1 MIPGGPG
8 HGKERGMA
16 LRHPTVWRPILA
28 LTLAALTFPP
38 ELTGQIHKSPPPQ
51 GATTHEVVPGERYRA
66 AGFRRW
72 FLGGGF
78 RDIWTTPV
86 QVPVLDLDARKG
98 GLTVLE
104 TGGYG
109 QSVTLEFRGADG
121 LDYAVRSLDKDPTRR
136 LDPLLK
142 GTLVASI
149 VQDQIGGFLPTAGLI
164 VDPLLEAVGL
174 LHPKHELVV
183 VPDDPQLGEYRE
195 EYAGLIGMFVD
206 RPQEGP
212 DNTPGFARST
222 RISGTDTFLE
232 ELEEG
237 TCVQADARE
246 YLKARYIDILVGDR
260 DRHEGQ
266 WRWARYPDGPECTLW
281 RPIPEDRDQ
290 AFVMNDGAMMTVYRQ
305 VEPRMVKFDTDYPS
319 LYGLTFNG
327 WEVDRRILSEL
338 DEAVWIQLAEE
349 VQRDLT
355 DSVIDS
361 AVRRLPEPHYALRG
375 PWLEEALKS
384 RRDALAE
391 EALAFYRMLSEEP
404 DVTATDRDEL
414 AVFEHLPDGSLS
426 LTITWLDGPRSDS
439 PWFRR
444 TFDPDVTD
452 EVRLYFQGGDDRAE
466 IRGDE
471 GNILIRIIGGGGDDT
486 FVNQSSAGSGRVR
499 FYDDRGDND
508 FDGPATVDERSFERP
523 PATNLI
529 HRHALDW
536 GGLHRIL
543 PMVSYSPDVGFHG
556 GVIYLDENYG
566 FRKVPFES
574 QHRVQAGMTTE
585 GPEPFLSWDSRF
597 RTAVGEADA
606 VIHFEYSGIN
616 ILRFYGFGNETEVED
631 DEEFYEVQQQEAL
644 LAPSLEWT
652 FGYRPSDQEEAIS
665 EFRPRVRVGLGP
677 VIKWS
682 TTPLDENGEKFIGT
696 LDPPPLGMEGF
707 GQVGGRGWIEIDTRD
722 NGAYPTSGFRILAGG
737 SAFPSAWDA
746 EEAFGHIEGSVSGFL
761 TAGSGTAAPTLA
773 FRGGGKK
780 VFGTYPF
787 HEAAFVGGEKNL
799 RGFRKERFAGDG
811 SLYGNLE
818 VRLPV
823 VRTSLLFPTEFG
835 VLGAADAGRV
845 FFEGDPQEADSWH
858 TGIGG
863 GIWISLLDRAQTLSV
878 SVMRGDD
885 LTALYFQAG
894 LHF

>member
-1 MIPGGPG
+1 ML
-8 HGKERGMA
+8 
-16 LRHPTVWRPILA
+16 LRHRSSWRPVLG
-28 LTLAALTFPP
+28 LTLLAAAYCP
-38 ELTGQIHKSPPPQ
+38 ELAGQIHRSPPPA
-51 GATTHEVVPGERYRA
+51 GATTHVVVPGERYDA
-66 AGFRRW
+66 SGFKRW

-86 QVPVLDLDARKG
+86 QVPVVDLDTWKG

-121 LDYAVRSLDKDPTRR
+121 LEYAVRSLDKDPTRR

-174 LHPKHELVV
+174 LHPTHELAVL
-183 VPDDPQLGEYRE
+183 PDNSNLGEYRK

-212 DNTPGFARST
+212 DNTPGFAGST

-232 ELEEG
+232 EMEEG
-237 TCVQADARE
+237 TCVRADARE
-246 YLKARYIDILVGDR
+246 YLKARYIDLLVGDR

-266 WRWARYPDGPECTLW
+266 WRWARYPDGPHCTLW

-290 AFVMNDGAMMTVYRQ
+290 AFVMNDGFMMTVYRQ
-305 VEPRMVKFDTDYPS
+305 VEPRMVRFDTDYPS

-327 WEVDRRILSEL
+327 WEVDRHILSAL
-338 DEAVWIQLAEE
+338 DEDTWLALARE
-349 VQRDLT
+349 VQRDLP
-355 DSVIDS
+355 DGVIED
-361 AVRRLPEPHYALRG
+361 AVRRLPQPHYDLRG
-375 PWLEEALKS
+375 PWLEAALKA
-384 RRDALAE
+384 RRDALAD
-391 EALAFYRMLSEEP
+391 EALEFYRMLSEAP
-404 DVTATDRDEL
+404 DVTATDRDEE
-414 AVFEHLPDGSLS
+414 AVFEHLVDGSLD
-426 LTITWLDGPRSDS
+426 LTITWVDGPGSDE
-439 PWFRR
+439 PWFHRIF
-444 TFDPDVTD
+444 TPDVTD
-452 EVRLYFQGGDDRAE
+452 EVRLYLHGGDDRAE
-466 IRGDE
+466 VRGAGGDIR
-471 GNILIRIIGGGGDDT
+471 IRIIGGGGDDT
-486 FVNQSSAGSGRVR
+486 FVNRSSAGPGKVR
-499 FYDDRGDND
+499 YYDDRGDNR
-508 FDGPATVDERSFERP
+508 FEGPAKVDQESFERP

-529 HRHALDW
+529 HRYALDW

-543 PMVSYSPDVGFHG
+543 PLASYSPDVGLHA
-556 GVIYLDENYG
+556 GVVYLDDNYG
-566 FRKVPFES
+566 FRKVPFS
-574 QHRVQAGMTTE
+574 SRHRAQVGMTSE

-597 RTAVGEADA
+597 REAVGEADA
-606 VIHFEYSGIN
+606 VLHFEYSGIN
-616 ILRFYGFGNETEVED
+616 ILRFYGFGNDTAAPED
-631 DEEFYEVQQQEAL
+631 EDFYEVQQQEAVL
-644 LAPSLEWT
+644 TPALEWT
-652 FGYRPSDQEEAIS
+652 FGYRPSEQEEAIS
-665 EFRPRVRVGLGP
+665 QFRPRVRVGVGP
-677 VIKWS
+677 VLKWS
-682 TTPLDENGEKFIGT
+682 TTPLEENEEKFIGT
-696 LDPPPLGMEGF
+696 LDPLPLGMEGF

-722 NGAYPTSGFRILAGG
+722 NGAYPTSGFRILAAG
-737 SAFPSAWDA
+737 SAFPTFWDA
-746 EEAFGHIEGSVSGFL
+746 EDAFGHIEGSVSGFL
-761 TAGSGTAAPTLA
+761 TPSAGSKAPTLA

-787 HEAAFVGGEKNL
+787 HEAAFVGGDKNL

-811 SLYGNLE
+811 ALYGNLE
-818 VRLPV
+818 VRLPL

-845 FFEGDPQEADSWH
+845 YFEGDPEAADSWYA
-858 TGIGG
+858 GYGG

-885 LTALYFQAG
+885 LTAIYFQAG